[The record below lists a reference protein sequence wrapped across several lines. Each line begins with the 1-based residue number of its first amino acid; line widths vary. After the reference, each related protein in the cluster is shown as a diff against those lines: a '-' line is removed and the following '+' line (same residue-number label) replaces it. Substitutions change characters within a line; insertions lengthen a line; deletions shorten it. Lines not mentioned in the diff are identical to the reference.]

1 MYDVVY
7 RAQARPSIAVHLIVG
22 RAMQRNVRRALQRG
36 CGVAL
41 AARQPSGGA
50 LRSAVPASSQRGSSY
65 NYNARL
71 PSQPTPGARCPARH
85 VETRASVCLVA
96 VDREERKVAK
106 TERKEADGSCGSDG
120 SPDLLALI
128 QRRREGS
135 AVIRMVVRGPAS
147 DAT

>member
-7 RAQARPSIAVHLIVG
+7 RAQARPSMAVHLIVG

-50 LRSAVPASSQRGSSY
+50 MRSAVPASSQRGSSY

-85 VETRASVCLVA
+85 VETRASVYLVA
-96 VDREERKVAK
+96 GGSRGAEGRQ
-106 TERKEADGSCGSDG
+106 DGEKGG
-120 SPDLLALI
+120 GRVLWIGWVP
-128 QRRREGS
+128 
-135 AVIRMVVRGPAS
+135 
-147 DAT
+147 